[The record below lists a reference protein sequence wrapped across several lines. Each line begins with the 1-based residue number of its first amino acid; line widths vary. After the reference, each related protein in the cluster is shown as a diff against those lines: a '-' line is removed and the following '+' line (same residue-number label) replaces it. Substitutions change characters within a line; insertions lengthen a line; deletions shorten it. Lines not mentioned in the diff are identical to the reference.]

1 MGVESDAV
9 RKTTAAQLRGTK
21 YFPLGKRAVFGYF
34 HSGNALATSL
44 YDIKIFLVGIEADFI
59 GEGQAVRHDPK
70 ALIIRH
76 RDKAIG
82 DIWTHCLH
90 PILDPSRYGQP
101 KPFFGIA

>member
-1 MGVESDAV
+1 MGIESDAV

-44 YDIKIFLVGIEADFI
+44 YDIQIVLVGIKADFI
-59 GEGQAVRHDPK
+59 SEGKTVRHDAE

-76 RDKAIG
+76 RDKTVG
-82 DIWTHCLH
+82 DIGAHCLH
-90 PILDPSRYGQP
+90 PVFDAG
-101 KPFFGIA
+101 